1 MLASSPQEAR
11 MPRLVGITE
20 RMDQIL
26 YSAWIADTR
35 PGGIGVSNETRF
47 RNPMRLFM
55 TDIGDQ
61 RRMSFRQAGELG
73 FDRTASIRKIGF
85 HVSFSDSHDFDQ
97 VFNYH
102 NGVSFEVNIGGEP
115 VHRIDTVQGRRISP
129 THSYGIRRLEQL
141 GEPIEIPKRHN
152 FFVELSSDKD
162 VEKRMHLIES
172 GEVKE
177 YAEFKSIL
185 DVTMTREV
193 H

>member
-1 MLASSPQEAR
+1 

-61 RRMSFRQAGELG
+61 RRTNFRQAGELG

-85 HVSFSDSHDFDQ
+85 HVSFSDPKDFDL

-115 VHRIDTVQGRRISP
+115 VHRIDTVQGEKISP
-129 THSYGIRRLEQL
+129 AYSYGIRHLERLNQPVDI
-141 GEPIEIPKRHN
+141 GKHQN
-152 FFVELSSDKD
+152 FFVELCSDKE

-172 GEVKE
+172 GEAKE
-177 YAEFKSIL
+177 YAEFKSVL

-193 H
+193 Q

>member
-1 MLASSPQEAR
+1 

-61 RRMSFRQAGELG
+61 RRTNFRQAGELG
-73 FDRTASIRKIGF
+73 PDRTASIRKIGF
-85 HVSFSDSHDFDQ
+85 HVSFSDSHDFDE

-115 VHRIDTVQGRRISP
+115 VHRINTVQGEKISP
-129 THSYGIRRLEQL
+129 AYSYGIRHLEHLNQPVDI
-141 GEPIEIPKRHN
+141 GKHQN
-152 FFVELSSDKD
+152 FFVELCSDKD

-172 GEVKE
+172 GEARE